1 MITHRMLCCPVA
13 ASKIE
18 PAPVTASAAVSSQ
31 ESDEFADFASF
42 SSNSAPAPTSG
53 SSSSQLF
60 SSSNHATNS
69 SVAADD
75 DEFGDFV
82 SKPVA
87 PVSKPVAPVSK
98 LAIAPVSKP
107 VAPVSNIQP
116 PGGTAMGVIKPPQVP
131 DKFSALKAL
140 VSDQNLYSEKPKTN
154 NILASLE
161 PDVSATSKNQ
171 IGDDDD
177 WDPFVKSSARSS
189 DMAAN
194 DVKPVSAAA
203 MTSFA
208 AFGDEPKPAIT
219 SAFGGVFGD
228 DTPASATAGDNWANF
243 TAAPPKVAEIKA
255 DAINAG
261 SFTRSGTQ

>member
-42 SSNSAPAPTSG
+42 SSSSAPAPTSG

-69 SVAADD
+69 SVTADD

-87 PVSKPVAPVSK
+87 LLSKPVAPVSK
-98 LAIAPVSKP
+98 PVASVSKP

-116 PGGTAMGVIKPPQVP
+116 PGGTAVGAIKPPQVP

-140 VSDQNLYSEKPKTN
+140 VSDQNLYSEKPKSN

-161 PDVSATSKNQ
+161 PNGSAISKNQ
-171 IGDDDD
+171 DGDDDD

-208 AFGDEPKPAIT
+208 AFGDEPKPAAT

-255 DAINAG
+255 DAVNAG

>member
-42 SSNSAPAPTSG
+42 SSSSAPAPTSG

-69 SVAADD
+69 SVTAED

-87 PVSKPVAPVSK
+87 PVSKPVAPVS
-98 LAIAPVSKP
+98 
-107 VAPVSNIQP
+107 NIQP
-116 PGGTAMGVIKPPQVP
+116 PVGAAIGAIKPPQVP

-154 NILASLE
+154 NFLASLE
-161 PDVSATSKNQ
+161 PDVSAISKNQ
-171 IGDDDD
+171 DGDDDD
-177 WDPFVKSSARSS
+177 WDPFVKSSASS
-189 DMAAN
+189 NDMAAN
-194 DVKPVSAAA
+194 DVKPVNAAA

-208 AFGDEPKPAIT
+208 AFGDEPQPAAA

-255 DAINAG
+255 DAVNAG